1 MDWRE
6 RLFWWVIGFNVEMAE
21 GDFVDGGDL
30 SQGVVECQYT
40 DILLIAKPR
49 TKIPLVGQ
57 QKSMSSN
64 QLYLDSRMLDQQFDL
79 VNREYLPSL

>member
-1 MDWRE
+1 
-6 RLFWWVIGFNVEMAE
+6 MAE

-57 QKSMSSN
+57 QKSTSSN
-64 QLYLDSRMLDQQFDL
+64 ELYLDSRMLDQQFDL
-79 VNREYLPSL
+79 VDREEGYQGCPCFETYSAARAC